1 VKRAKAVGIGVGIF
15 VLIIAIIGLLFYY
28 SYTQIHVTLNDASFH
43 SIDWAPFSW
52 STLLKLGLNALTG
65 NWLGIAFDLVD
76 GINLNLLFGVTNNGL
91 LPVYIP
97 DLSYD
102 LSLNGVNVGKG
113 YTTIDATIYPG
124 HTQEITALQNLK
136 KSSFSPAISSIVS
149 NGGVIELK
157 VSGTA
162 YFKLFGLSIPIPFE
176 STKQISIIDEI
187 KSRLNNENQ

>member
-1 VKRAKAVGIGVGIF
+1 MKRTKAVVIGVGIF
-15 VLIIAIIGLLFYY
+15 VLIIVILGLLFYY
-28 SYTQIHVTLNDASFH
+28 SYTQIHITLNDANLH
-43 SIDWAPFSW
+43 SIDFVSLSW

-76 GINLNLLFGVTNNGL
+76 GINLNLLFGITNNGL

-97 DLSYD
+97 NLSYD
-102 LSLNGVNVGKG
+102 LSLNGIKVGKG
-113 YTTIDATIYPG
+113 YATIDATIYPG
-124 HTQEITALQNLK
+124 HTQEISALQNLK

-149 NGGVIELK
+149 NDGIIELK

-162 YFKLFGLSIPIPFE
+162 FFKLFGQSIPIPFE

-187 KSRLNNENQ
+187 KSRLNNELN

>member
-1 VKRAKAVGIGVGIF
+1 MKRKKVIGIAVGIF
-15 VLIIAIIGLLFYY
+15 LLIIAILGLLFYY
-28 SYTQIHVTLNDASFH
+28 SYTQIHVTLNDARLH
-43 SIDWAPFSW
+43 SIDLAPFSW

-65 NWLGIAFDLVD
+65 NWLGIAFDLVE

-113 YTTIDATIYPG
+113 YATIDATIYPG
-124 HTQEITALQNLK
+124 HTEEISALQNLK
-136 KSSFSPAISSIVS
+136 KSSFSPAINSIVS
-149 NGGVIELK
+149 NDGVIELK
-157 VSGTA
+157 ISGTA
-162 YFKLFGLSIPIPFE
+162 FFKLFGQSIPVPFE

-187 KSRLNNENQ
+187 KSRLNNEIN